1 MDTAIAEVFMQ
12 NISGT
17 NTTFDISRVG
27 DLEEVSDGHVFHL
40 IPSIVYTSTL
50 MILGV
55 IGNYIVLYVY
65 FFKWRKSTSRVFIL
79 FLTGLDFINCVTS
92 FPVEIF
98 IMRYYLMFDNPW
110 LCKLSRFGPYTMN
123 SASAAILVGI
133 AVDRYKRICRPHGI
147 QFNAKQSTYICIFCI
162 IGALICT
169 WPVLVLYGT
178 REINLGNVVGYS
190 CLVENKF
197 DNSVFPVVY
206 FCIMMGSSFLIFLTL
221 SILYYFIGLQL
232 FRIRKSR
239 EKRVSKTHDIIQKSC
254 KRLTMGAQP
263 SEVSNLVN
271 AMNGFLIKTRE
282 IKHFIDEIKE
292 RTETKRVE
300 SFTQDVKHQVPVIQI
315 QNACDD
321 ASELIPVESQA
332 NSCDNGSHMKPYD
345 SASKDG
351 GYLLSQSG
359 DVTNTTSAPTRSLS
373 IDSIISI
380 KTTRKDS
387 GLSLEE
393 HVDSRI
399 KEHSDKSI
407 RTSVHRLSIDSINS
421 TNTPRKDSVQS
432 KVGLEDDDEVSYK
445 CIRMY
450 FRIGK
455 STLMLFLI
463 TLAYIFSFLPYYT
476 VVIIRQSKPGFVS
489 QLSDTGYMTYNVL
502 LRSYQLSSA
511 INPIIYSFCNR
522 RFRSLAQ
529 GLFRRGSHT

>member
-1 MDTAIAEVFMQ
+1 MDSARAVVFRQ
-12 NISGT
+12 NST
-17 NTTFDISRVG
+17 CANTTFDISPVG
-27 DLEEVSDGHVFHL
+27 ELDKVNGGQVFHL

-123 SASAAILVGI
+123 SASAAILIGI

-162 IGALICT
+162 IGALIFT
-169 WPVLVLYGT
+169 WPVIVLYGT

-239 EKRVSKTHDIIQKSC
+239 EKRVSKTQDIIQKSC
-254 KRLTMGAQP
+254 KRLTIGPQP

-282 IKHFIDEIKE
+282 IKHFIDAIKE
-292 RTETKRVE
+292 DSETKRDE
-300 SFTQDVKHQVPVIQI
+300 TFKQGVKHQVPIIQI
-315 QNACDD
+315 QNTCDEANEPILEKSEDNTCNDDSNTKNDDHACK
-321 ASELIPVESQA
+321 
-332 NSCDNGSHMKPYD
+332 NGS
-345 SASKDG
+345 
-351 GYLLSQSG
+351 YLLSQP
-359 DVTNTTSAPTRSLS
+359 DDITDTTPIRSLS
-373 IDSIISI
+373 TDSIVSIS
-380 KTTRKDS
+380 TPRKDS
-387 GLSLEE
+387 KPTKEGFG
-393 HVDSRI
+393 DAGI
-399 KEHSDKSI
+399 KEHSDKPI
-407 RTSVHRLSIDSINS
+407 KTPAHRLSIDSINS
-421 TNTPRKDSVQS
+421 INTPRKDSVQS
-432 KVGLEDDDEVSYK
+432 KVGPEDDDEVSYK

-476 VVIIRQSKPGFVS
+476 VVIMRQSNQGFVG